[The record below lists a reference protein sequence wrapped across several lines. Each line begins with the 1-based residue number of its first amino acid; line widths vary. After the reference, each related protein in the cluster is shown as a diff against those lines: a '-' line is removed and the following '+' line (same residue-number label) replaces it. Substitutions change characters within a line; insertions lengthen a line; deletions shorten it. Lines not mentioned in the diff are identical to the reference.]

1 MSWGLFFTHTH
12 PSGDLIWPNDYTES
26 TRQLSVDTCS
36 TDFCHEFQTQI
47 SHSNFPYRCVIGIC
61 VRPGRPEQ
69 PLGGVS
75 AVTHYRVSLGGPE
88 GAGDGE
94 GKGRRGRGGGRGV
107 LRWPG
112 DGALPFGRD
121 PRRRSRTLLLLH
133 QPLAGLGSP
142 REGNFRALWLSSRA
156 GKGQFS
162 KENHSCKTLETNV
175 PGSWRSHVLK
185 G

>member
-1 MSWGLFFTHTH
+1 MSWGLFFIHTH

-26 TRQLSVDTCS
+26 TRHLSVDTSS

-61 VRPGRPEQ
+61 VRPGHPEQ

-75 AVTHYRVSLGGPE
+75 AVTHYRVSPGGPE
-88 GAGDGE
+88 GAQE
-94 GKGRRGRGGGRGV
+94 GRRGWEGGRGV
-107 LRWPG
+107 FRWPG
-112 DGALPFGRD
+112 EGVLPCGRA
-121 PRRRSRTLLLLH
+121 PRCRSGTLLLH
-133 QPLAGLGSP
+133 QPLASLGSP
-142 REGNFRALWLSSRA
+142 REGNFQALWLYSHA

-175 PGSWRSHVLK
+175 PGSWRSHMLK